1 MDTTRIA
8 HPAPEPTPRE
18 RRGLTLYREHGEGI
32 EMIAPDFYLVPSASG
47 AEFYHVDYAGETCD
61 CPDYRRHH
69 GASFACKHVYAVGI
83 KLAKRRAK
91 TVRCD
96 GCGKEFPHRE
106 LVEAMED
113 DLGVFEGERY
123 CRPCAGRVGV
133 R

>member
-8 HPAPEPTPRE
+8 HPAPEPTTRE

-69 GASFACKHVYAVGI
+69 GASFACKHLYAVGI
-83 KLAKRRAK
+83 KLAKRRAE

-96 GCGKEFPHRE
+96 GCGERHRHRDMYE
-106 LVEAMED
+106 VGADHLTFFEGD
-113 DLGVFEGERY
+113 DL
-123 CRPCAGRVGV
+123 CRPCARAHGIL
-133 R
+133 

>member
-1 MDTTRIA
+1 M
-8 HPAPEPTPRE
+8 
-18 RRGLTLYREHGEGI
+18 
-32 EMIAPDFYLVPSASG
+32 
-47 AEFYHVDYAGETCD
+47 DYAGETCD

-83 KLAKRRAK
+83 KLAKRRVKA
-91 TVRCD
+91 VRCD